1 VLGFAQLL
9 RDDLGTTDVERQRDY
24 LAAIERA
31 GWDLLELIECMLQV
45 CEREA

>member
-9 RDDLGTTDVERQRDY
+9 REDLGTADVERQREY
-24 LAAIERA
+24 LAAIERG
-31 GWDLLELIECMLQV
+31 GWELLELIERMLQV